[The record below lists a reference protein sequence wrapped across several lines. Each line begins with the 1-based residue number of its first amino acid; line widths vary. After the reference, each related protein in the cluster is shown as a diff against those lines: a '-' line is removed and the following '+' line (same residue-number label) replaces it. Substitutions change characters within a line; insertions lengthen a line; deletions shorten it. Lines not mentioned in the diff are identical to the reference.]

1 MEEDCEKAKVYADSS
16 PGPGG
21 GGWTGGDEEHITVN
35 QRAARPAGAEQVWAG
50 VAHTQVQSCSVKI

>member
-1 MEEDCEKAKVYADSS
+1 MYADGS

-35 QRAARPAGAEQVWAG
+35 QRAARPAGAEQVWEG